1 MTTREQYAKLVL
13 KELDC
18 PVTRDNL
25 LALISWM
32 HAEGSVAKFNPLAT
46 TQDMPGATIFNYAS
60 VKNYPTLEIGVEA
73 TAKTLKYGA
82 DRNLYGYLPIV
93 KSFRNSR
100 KPKRT
105 LGAVEKSEWGTGG
118 LAKRVLPYAKR
129 DYRLYADKLVT
140 G

>member
-1 MTTREQYAKLVL
+1 MTTREQYGKLL
-13 KELDC
+13 LPELDA
-18 PVTRDNL
+18 PITHGNL

-32 HAEGSVAKFNPLAT
+32 HAEGSIARFNPFAT

-60 VKNYPTLEIGVEA
+60 VKNYPSLESGVEA
-73 TAKTLKYGA
+73 TAKTLLYGA
-82 DRNLYGYLPIV
+82 NRNLYGYLPIL
-93 KSFRNSR
+93 KSLRNDR
-100 KPKRT
+100 QPKRT

-129 DYRLYADKLVT
+129 DYRLYADKPVT